1 MKRKV
6 TASEIYDE
14 LLNVDRITTL
24 AGLIEFHMGDV
35 SIRVKRKDVVGNILQ
50 EWLEGWLDARNID
63 FIPNPNTQMP
73 PDIFLDTQDITRG
86 LLEVKAFNR
95 EGNPGFDIADFKTF
109 VNELIEKPYH
119 IETDYLIFGY
129 IMDESTGTVTVKD
142 LWLKKVWEITKPM
155 STWPLTVQYKN
166 NILHKIRPGN
176 WFSERAGGK
185 VFENME
191 DFLSAFEETIYQ
203 NVETRQSASQW
214 KNKFLKSYRKHYGHD
229 IDFPRWEDIR
239 HKYGR

>member
-24 AGLIEFHMGDV
+24 AGLTEFHMGDV

-129 IMDESTGTVTVKD
+129 IMDESTGAVTVKD

-176 WFSERAGGK
+176 WSQKEQAEKYSRAWKIFCQRLKRLYIRMLKPGSPHHSGK
-185 VFENME
+185 INF
-191 DFLSAFEETIYQ
+191 
-203 NVETRQSASQW
+203 
-214 KNKFLKSYRKHYGHD
+214 
-229 IDFPRWEDIR
+229 
-239 HKYGR
+239 